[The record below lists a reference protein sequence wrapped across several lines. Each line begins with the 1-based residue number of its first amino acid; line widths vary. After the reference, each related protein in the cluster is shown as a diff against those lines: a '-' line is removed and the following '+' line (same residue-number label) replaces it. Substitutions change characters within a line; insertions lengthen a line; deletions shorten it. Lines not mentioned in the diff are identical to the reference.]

1 MPDEEEKCLPEGEPP
16 GKPRERSLNL
26 NNIIFAVP
34 APSYAY
40 MQNLSQIRDVA
51 CSTYCMDLHGFFV
64 DSLLGQPKNNL
75 ARSELVQTII
85 NER

>member
-1 MPDEEEKCLPEGEPP
+1 MSGEEGKWLPVGDAP

-26 NNIIFAVP
+26 NNTIFTVT

-51 CSTYCMDLHGFFV
+51 CSTYCMVLHGFLM
-64 DSLLGQPKNNL
+64 DSLLNTIASIDRCINN
-75 ARSELVQTII
+75 
-85 NER
+85 N